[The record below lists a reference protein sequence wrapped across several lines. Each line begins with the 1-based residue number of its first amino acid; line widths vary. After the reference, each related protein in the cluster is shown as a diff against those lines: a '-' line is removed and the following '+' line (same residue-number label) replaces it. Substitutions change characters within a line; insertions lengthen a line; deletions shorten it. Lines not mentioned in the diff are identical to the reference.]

1 MNIHELRVI
10 VEIAEYVDQ
19 LTDGAH
25 DLEVTTTKLTGNDP
39 VPDARVIAATFTRGI
54 YTQRYY
60 FTVHA
65 GGTIEQWLEAPVQ
78 GNMISKRE
86 TYAEGIAQEIYSM
99 V

>member
-10 VEIAEYVDQ
+10 VEIAEHVDQ

-25 DLEVTTTKLTGNDP
+25 DLEVATTKLTGNDL

-54 YTQRYY
+54 YAQRYY
-60 FTVHA
+60 LTVHA
-65 GGTIEQWLEAPVQ
+65 DGTIEQWLEAPVQ

-86 TYAEGIAQEIYSM
+86 TIAEGIAQEIYSM